1 MNTKIKNKK
10 LMGVLLVILTV
21 FMALGA
27 FLMTPMTASAAT
39 SSSATYTTYGS
50 YDIGDGSVNGYMSDY
65 RVYMHSSS
73 TTGSTG
79 TIYNNKV
86 LNWTY
91 VYIKIDVT
99 DINSHTSFK
108 LTRNGSTYV
117 SKTLSGSSDMT
128 LYSGALPDGEY
139 VLTYKGKHNTF
150 LWVTED
156 YTYTYKFVI
165 DKSAP
170 TYTLKAGTTSVSSGT
185 YTNKQITYSVSD
197 YKTWCIY

>member
-39 SSSATYTTYGS
+39 SSSPTYTTYGS
-50 YDIGDGSVNGYMSDY
+50 YNVGDGEVSGYMSDY

-79 TIYNNKV
+79 TISNGRV

-117 SKTLSGSSDMT
+117 SKTLYFSPIH
-128 LYSGALPDGEY
+128 LL
-139 VLTYKGKHNTF
+139 
-150 LWVTED
+150 
-156 YTYTYKFVI
+156 
-165 DKSAP
+165 
-170 TYTLKAGTTSVSSGT
+170 
-185 YTNKQITYSVSD
+185 
-197 YKTWCIY
+197 